1 MKVTDSNRVEENMKE
16 LILLTYVK
24 EKNEIERIYKL
35 FLLKMKN

>member
-24 EKNEIERIYKL
+24 EKNEIERI
-35 FLLKMKN
+35 